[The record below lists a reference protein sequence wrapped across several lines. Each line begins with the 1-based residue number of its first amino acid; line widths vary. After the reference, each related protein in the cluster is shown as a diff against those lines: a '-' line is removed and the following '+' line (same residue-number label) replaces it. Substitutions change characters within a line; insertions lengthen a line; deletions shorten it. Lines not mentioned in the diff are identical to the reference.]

1 MRKEGME
8 EDRADDCVRIEFGR
22 VARKGGQPPTALQS
36 PARECAR
43 DGIQFFLMK
52 SPAYGSFYLKALLSF
67 RRRCPHGDLVVIRDA
82 VAVARFEAH
91 FERMW
96 DAAQPMIEFGPAINA
111 LEPK

>member
-67 RRRCPHGDLVVIRDA
+67 RRRCPHGQDRLQGRA
-82 VAVARFEAH
+82 SQGREMNEFPMAGFGKEVACMTCRACAR
-91 FERMW
+91 
-96 DAAQPMIEFGPAINA
+96 
-111 LEPK
+111 